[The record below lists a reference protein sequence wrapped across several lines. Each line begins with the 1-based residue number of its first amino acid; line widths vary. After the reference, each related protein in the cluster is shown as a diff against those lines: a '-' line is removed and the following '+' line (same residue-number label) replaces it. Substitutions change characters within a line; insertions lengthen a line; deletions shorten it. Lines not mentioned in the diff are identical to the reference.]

1 MLPAEKR
8 GRNWSVHGGDEVE
21 PSSVDVTPKRPHKRQ

>member
-1 MLPAEKR
+1 MLPAEMR